1 MGIPH
6 IPVSNHG
13 QIVQISTRWYYT
25 VCYCNI
31 ISPPPPP
38 PPLVSHSFSF
48 FSSPRCQPLL
58 PSLLPPSLSLLFLP
72 PSPPRNGVLKV
83 GDRILKVNGHDVSK
97 ASQLETLSLL
107 KASAENCTLQIE
119 YDVTVHG
126 ETTLSTPTQP
136 LCSPTCRP
144 HVYTRCIHTQSHI
157 DKLHSLRQLYT
168 EPCSHLLVV
177 C

>member
-6 IPVSNHG
+6 IPVSNRG
-13 QIVQISTRWYYT
+13 QIVQISTRRYYT
-25 VCYCNI
+25 VYYCNI

-48 FSSPRCQPLL
+48 LSSPLCQPLF
-58 PSLLPPSLSLLFLP
+58 PSLLPPSLFSSSP
-72 PSPPRNGVLKV
+72 PSLPRNGVLKV

-136 LCSPTCRP
+136 LCSLTCRP
-144 HVYTRCIHTQSHI
+144 HVVHTVYSHSI
-157 DKLHSLRQLYT
+157 TH
-168 EPCSHLLVV
+168 
-177 C
+177 